1 MKCYI
6 SLSGDS
12 DDNTYYNT
20 FEYITEKAGYRV
32 THVLFP
38 NSIWDNDGEVME
50 EMASEGSWL
59 NIHWVLF
66 MNLAYC

>member
-6 SLSGDS
+6 SISGDS

-50 EMASEGSWL
+50 ETASEGS
-59 NIHWVLF
+59 
-66 MNLAYC
+66 